1 MVKDYEIKRNYVN
14 VPSGRFSRFMNF
26 TGMSAGITGNI
37 LFSAANNFF
46 SGKHS
51 NFQDLITSEK
61 NIDRFVR
68 HLSKMRGASMKLG
81 QLLSLE
87 AGDLLSTDALKILSR
102 LRDQAYAMPTSQLR
116 NVLKKVGGLILCN
129 YLKSLILIR

>member
-1 MVKDYEIKRNYVN
+1 
-14 VPSGRFSRFMNF
+14 
-26 TGMSAGITGNI
+26 
-37 LFSAANNFF
+37 
-46 SGKHS
+46 
-51 NFQDLITSEK
+51 
-61 NIDRFVR
+61 
-68 HLSKMRGASMKLG
+68 MKLG

-116 NVLKKVGGLILCN
+116 DVLKKVGELILCN